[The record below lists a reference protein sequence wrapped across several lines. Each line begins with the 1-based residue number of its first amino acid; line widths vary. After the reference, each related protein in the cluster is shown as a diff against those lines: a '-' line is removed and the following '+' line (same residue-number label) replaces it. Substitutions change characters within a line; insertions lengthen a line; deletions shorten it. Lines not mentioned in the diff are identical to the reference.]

1 MAATVKLSDYV
12 VEFVA
17 RQKVKNVFILAGG
30 GAMHLND
37 SLGRCAGLRYV
48 CNLHEQAVA
57 IAAEAHARV
66 TNHLSAAMV
75 TTGPGG
81 TNTVTG
87 VAGAWLDS
95 TPVIFISG
103 QVKRSDL
110 KRDSGVRIMGVQEI
124 DIVSIVR
131 SITKYAVTIEDPLS
145 VRYHLERAVYLAL
158 SGRRGPVWIDI
169 PLDVQAAR
177 IDPGV
182 LAGYSPAAEPDK
194 TDAAGQ
200 LREQTGHLVKMLNDA
215 KRPVLLAGNGIR
227 AAGAESVFLEVVH
240 ALGIP
245 VLTTWLGF
253 DMIPDAHPLNFGRPG
268 SLAPRGA
275 NFTLQNSDLL
285 LVVGSRLDM
294 AMTAYAHERMARGA
308 QKIMVD
314 IDPAEIRKMRTPIHL
329 PIVADAKDFLEE
341 LKAQSGAVHAHSW
354 QPWIERCQEWK
365 ARYPLVLPEHR
376 NMPDHLSM
384 YHFSEALSDELT
396 PGDVIVPGSSGF
408 AIEIF
413 LLCLKIKQDQRCF
426 HNRGTGSMGFALPAA
441 IGAAVASGRRTICV
455 DGDGGFQMNIQ
466 ELATV
471 ERLGL
476 PIKFFVANND
486 GYASIRASQTG
497 YFKQLVG
504 ADRTSGMTLPDLGAV
519 TRAYGLPYVRIASK
533 NDLNRQIRA
542 VLEMDGPVVC
552 EVMVAPNEERIPRA
566 ASYMRPD
573 GSMGSKPLEDLFPF
587 LDREEFL
594 ANMIVKPL
602 PE

>member
-1 MAATVKLSDYV
+1 
-12 VEFVA
+12 
-17 RQKVKNVFILAGG
+17 
-30 GAMHLND
+30 
-37 SLGRCAGLRYV
+37 
-48 CNLHEQAVA
+48 
-57 IAAEAHARV
+57 
-66 TNHLSAAMV
+66 
-75 TTGPGG
+75 
-81 TNTVTG
+81 
-87 VAGAWLDS
+87 
-95 TPVIFISG
+95 
-103 QVKRSDL
+103 
-110 KRDSGVRIMGVQEI
+110 
-124 DIVSIVR
+124 
-131 SITKYAVTIEDPLS
+131 
-145 VRYHLERAVYLAL
+145 
-158 SGRRGPVWIDI
+158 
-169 PLDVQAAR
+169 
-177 IDPGV
+177 
-182 LAGYSPAAEPDK
+182 
-194 TDAAGQ
+194 
-200 LREQTGHLVKMLNDA
+200 
-215 KRPVLLAGNGIR
+215 
-227 AAGAESVFLEVVH
+227 
-240 ALGIP
+240 
-245 VLTTWLGF
+245 
-253 DMIPDAHPLNFGRPG
+253 
-268 SLAPRGA
+268 
-275 NFTLQNSDLL
+275 
-285 LVVGSRLDM
+285 
-294 AMTAYAHERMARGA
+294 MARGA